1 MNMASV
7 TMNLPPL
14 LAANWDELISF
25 GVGLVFLI
33 VWLVN
38 QISDAKKK
46 AMPLPMP
53 ADQPQEAMVEPPKPA
68 ANDPLRNQ
76 VDDFLR
82 RVNERAREIAGE
94 PQKPAAQPASRQR
107 PSDEIVVLLD
117 EAPPQRLRE
126 ARAPT
131 LQPAAQQPP
140 QQPPQRQPRRE
151 RQPKGQRGKGKS
163 VAEHV
168 AERVGS
174 STRQMREEVSHLGE
188 RVIQADKQFDVQ
200 LEQKFGHRLGSL
212 SDSTAENARKESA
225 TPKAATPAA
234 QIAAL
239 LASPDGIRQAIV
251 LNEILRRPDDRW

>member
-1 MNMASV
+1 MMNASF
-7 TMNLPPL
+7 PFL

-25 GVGLVFLI
+25 GVGLVFLL

-46 AMPLPMP
+46 KAMPQPMP
-53 ADQPQEAMVEPPKPA
+53 ADQPHEAMVEPPKPA

-82 RVNERAREIAGE
+82 RVNERAREVTGE
-94 PQKPAAQPASRQR
+94 PQKPAAQPAPRQR

-131 LQPAAQQPP
+131 LQPAAQQS
-140 QQPPQRQPRRE
+140 PQRQPRRE

-212 SDSTAENARKESA
+212 SDRTAENARKDSA
-225 TPKAATPAA
+225 TPKAVTPAA